1 MLVAGG
7 GFSCGADATTGCV
20 DTIGLE
26 GTSSL
31 GTDDAPL
38 CDDLVAMVALADVVA
53 GGLEMA
59 TIFAGLP
66 EAVVGVEG
74 SAEEWDGL
82 GLVSVTFWTT
92 AGFFAGVVG
101 GTAGVS
107 SSFD

>member
-7 GFSCGADATTGCV
+7 GFSGGADATTGCV

-53 GGLEMA
+53 GGLEME

-82 GLVSVTFWTT
+82 GLVSVTFWT
-92 AGFFAGVVG
+92 AVFFAGVVG

>member
-38 CDDLVAMVALADVVA
+38 CDDLVDMVALADVA
-53 GGLEMA
+53 AGLEEA
-59 TIFAGLP
+59 TILAGLP

-74 SAEEWDGL
+74 SAEEWDGP
-82 GLVSVTFWTT
+82 GLVSVTFWVT